1 MTLLPNH
8 SPHIFLRK
16 FCLLFSYGAW
26 FSLWILIYLS
36 YAESTI
42 LEVFLHSS
50 LSWQESLGTIFWKW
64 SGTSERQNKNN
75 NKKNPT
81 NLTLAPPWTQATR
94 IVARCKMTLL
104 LYTAIY
110 CYCCC
115 RFILH
120 FHSSSWYFF
129 KNHIFRW
136 LQIIDQ
142 TWVICFPVGLQV
154 VGRRKHLS

>member
-42 LEVFLHSS
+42 LEVFLHRS

-81 NLTLAPPWTQATR
+81 NLTIAPPWTQATR

-104 LYTAIY
+104 LYTAIFAIAATDSY
-110 CYCCC
+110 STS
-115 RFILH
+115 IPPH
-120 FHSSSWYFF
+120 DIFF
-129 KNHIFRW
+129 KNNIFRW
-136 LQIIDQ
+136 LQVND
-142 TWVICFPVGLQV
+142 
-154 VGRRKHLS
+154 